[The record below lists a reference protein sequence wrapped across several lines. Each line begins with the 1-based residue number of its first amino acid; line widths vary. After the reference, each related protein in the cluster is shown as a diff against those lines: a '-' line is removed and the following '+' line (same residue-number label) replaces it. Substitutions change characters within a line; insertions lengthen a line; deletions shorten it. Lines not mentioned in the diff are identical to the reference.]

1 MPLNDLISKAKSSK
15 LYSTISKV
23 VSTIDRD
30 KEKEGF
36 QLVPGG
42 TSGAIQR
49 VKQSFNDPGQYSIT
63 RGFSNIV
70 PNTKTALTP
79 FLGQQTASNI
89 AYGLRG
95 ATQLTPFQAVNSL
108 GIDKVGQFNYQS
120 SAPQTQQEKDAQQ
133 IGRATYGLALTAPL
147 GGANMVKNV
156 LGRVVTGVGVGSGLG
171 AGISAV
177 TGGDIKQGAKQGA
190 MSGYS
195 FAPLGAITNPIT
207 SKLLVGA
214 PTILQN
220 QIGQRAIGGV
230 ANVVEDELQGMIDG
244 YDTDTQSRITSLLV
258 GAALTGNK
266 DAWNLT
272 KRKLKSL
279 NVKNADDLIKVAE
292 TRLSDAYKDQGAI
305 RLSWLEPDGS
315 RRAVTVDKATQP
327 GWIMY
332 LNNRGVDYK
341 LNFVGGSLGSVG
353 GAPKPPTDPTE
364 ALKVEDYVLPKDIPV
379 YQEAKAIGAKRIAP
393 DRIPHQQLTPDAGIK
408 ALVDKQKQRLQ
419 NNANSWVTAT
429 KKIDDLIKKYGEKLP
444 QRTEKNIQ
452 TYPGLIDDHRTYQE
466 YKKYAWQPK
475 NLTDIKTQFERR
487 ANVTNA
493 QWTPE
498 AEAKAFESAKKDYI
512 ELIKSDISK
521 GYKYPDSVLDFDR
534 SFRIAENN
542 RARYEKGLRTSFS
555 SDDQRIVIEDID
567 KIGGGMK
574 RQDGK
579 PITDSQKETIK
590 KGVVDFANTMGI
602 DIARLAKDDRW
613 VYVHLNGK
621 NPFLTAM
628 AGGLY
633 RKGANNVS
641 ISVSGSE
648 TFKKVVDGKEVFD
661 RVHTTMA
668 HELGHALDGKVDKRL
683 FDSQTIWSL
692 RNNFNP
698 IEWMPRGDKY
708 WKSQSE
714 ITARMIEQYNAVK
727 KGNTNLFD
735 REGYWKKDVYEQII
749 EPAVERAINTHFAD
763 YKLQT
768 PLELPKSQLTDIYN
782 QSQLPKSEAIKGK
795 AQSQPP
801 ELTKQVAQT
810 TSSPSLDTTRT
821 GNIPTTQVKQA
832 QTLPIQ
838 QDSRLTGVDT
848 KLGTNQNLKIK
859 TTKVSSNESIPPTL
873 KPKTQLLKQAEEL
886 RNTGFQEL
894 IANRE
899 LAQLNQVKR
908 EMFTSKQIEDINRLK
923 AIARSNKA
931 LEGDIETLR
940 KLTPDGLTDKVLEY
954 VEEATA
960 IKGQGNEEQLLET
973 ALSLPTK
980 ADTKVKLPV
989 EIKNARELEKQASKL
1004 RDLVYNSE
1012 TDPNIK
1018 AKAVADNQKVIQKSA
1033 ISDYKEWEK
1042 QLFKQESAKRMTPNR
1057 QATIASSQIRTST
1070 KPEFAKPESIAKTQD
1085 ISNAGKGMTDI
1096 YRNVD
1101 RVFGKDSQVR
1111 KQILA
1116 PFDTAKASMVDDL
1129 EREATGLEKNIV
1141 KKYGFT
1147 KGSAESEYIQK
1158 YGEGLV
1164 TKPQLIERFGK
1175 KKAEQIVEANTWFRS
1190 QYDRLLDEV
1199 NAVRARIY
1207 PNNPEKQI
1215 PKRKDYYRHFQDL
1228 SSSLAGLKNLFEN
1241 PAGIEPGLAGV
1252 SEYTL
1257 PKSKWLSF
1265 AQKRL
1270 GMKTEYD
1277 AVGGYL
1283 DYVGSQTYA
1292 KRIDPFIEKFRTLR
1306 QELVD
1311 ATSVKEDK
1319 NYGKLNNFIEFL
1331 DDYAN
1336 DLAGKTNP
1344 ADRVAQKYMG
1354 RKVFKILNW
1363 VNSRT
1368 KANVIVGN
1376 LSSSIAQFFNIPQG
1390 IAEAGVV
1397 NSGKGAVRTLG
1408 SILDNTNTP
1417 ITKSEFIK
1425 TRFSKDISDRFD
1437 VGVLSSVKK
1446 AASWITGVGDEIG
1459 TKLIWN
1465 SVYEKAISQNIEN
1478 PIKYADDI
1486 TRKMVAGRGI
1496 GEVPLLQKS
1505 KTFQLLAPF
1514 QLEVSNV
1521 WHVMRDWAGEKSA
1534 NKFVT
1539 FFVASYLMNRMA
1551 ERIRGNDVSLDP
1563 IQAGLESIEAYSE
1576 EDDKTLGVLRAGG
1589 RLFGEVLSN
1598 LPGGQ
1603 TVAAMYP
1610 EYGATIGDTKLPT
1623 REKLFG
1629 EGDPTRFGSGLLASK
1644 GLTDPLYKI
1653 LPPYGGAQIKK
1664 TIEGLSTINKG
1675 YSESKTGRI
1684 RFPVD
1689 NNLINTVQAGAFGQY
1704 SVPEAREYFGN
1715 ETSTLGDK
1723 QSESFKT
1730 ILTTQ
1735 GKEAATNFYNGIL
1748 RKRGKDVELQLG
1760 ESSNDITVIES
1771 KFENTPDLLTNDEIA
1786 TFYEAKITKPKSANR
1801 YEKAIYEKDIWSKAS
1816 DINSR
1821 ESLSQEQKDGAITKL
1836 LSNIGVS
1843 KEDYDYYQVAK
1854 EDVDLKTLKVYDVYD
1869 QTKDYDEFMKYLV
1882 NGRKPVNGKILISD
1896 GVIDNLVDDGLIP
1909 YALGKDLKSIDLNE
1923 DGSVKT
1929 GKIRAKSS
1937 KAKTDSIKA
1946 YSNALERLGDS
1957 LLKINIKAPTFTS
1970 TSTNKINTK
1979 GLTFSSAGL

>member
-1 MPLNDLISKAKSSK
+1 MALSAKDLLKKLKENTLDKTTLDERLVGMAKRYIPAVGAVSMANKA
-15 LYSTISKV
+15 INAPRPD
-23 VSTIDRD
+23 VSR
-30 KEKEGF
+30 F
-36 QLVPGG
+36 APQYNQLRNTLKQP
-42 TSGAIQR
+42 APQFLQ
-49 VKQSFNDPGQYSIT
+49 KPYQMAQSFNNS
-63 RGFSNIV
+63 V
-70 PNTKTALTP
+70 
-79 FLGQQTASNI
+79 LG
-89 AYGLRG
+89 
-95 ATQLTPFQAVNSL
+95 
-108 GIDKVGQFNYQS
+108 
-120 SAPQTQQEKDAQQ
+120 AP
-133 IGRATYGLALTAPL
+133 
-147 GGANMVKNV
+147 
-156 LGRVVTGVGVGSGLG
+156 GRVVMGKSNSAPGRWIQGYQGAVQDSVSKAGQAFDKNFSQIQQGQTLKQRLPTIASGGWNTAKALSQVTPKGLATMAIPSVIGGGVAKLQGQDPFVG
-171 AGISAV
+171 AGRSAGEFQGWRPVLNV
-177 TGGDIKQGAKQGA
+177 TDPLTAKTSQKAVQLLTNRGASRLAKIPLKQLATQQVAQRATTGIGNTIEDEILDRLDQRQRTNTDRLASFAIGGAMGGNSQLLDQAKKRLTDTDIKQVAKELNVSAEKVKQVYQDEDGNWKTRFNPEKALAGMA
-190 MSGYS
+190 M
-195 FAPLGAITNPIT
+195 
-207 SKLLVGA
+207 V
-214 PTILQN
+214 
-220 QIGQRAIGGV
+220 GGV
-230 ANVVEDELQGMIDG
+230 KAVKG
-244 YDTDTQSRITSLLV
+244 
-258 GAALTGNK
+258 
-266 DAWNLT
+266 
-272 KRKLKSL
+272 KLKL
-279 NVKNADDLIKVAE
+279 
-292 TRLSDAYKDQGAI
+292 
-305 RLSWLEPDGS
+305 
-315 RRAVTVDKATQP
+315 
-327 GWIMY
+327 
-332 LNNRGVDYK
+332 
-341 LNFVGGSLGSVG
+341 
-353 GAPKPPTDPTE
+353 
-364 ALKVEDYVLPKDIPV
+364 
-379 YQEAKAIGAKRIAP
+379 
-393 DRIPHQQLTPDAGIK
+393 
-408 ALVDKQKQRLQ
+408 
-419 NNANSWVTAT
+419 
-429 KKIDDLIKKYGEKLP
+429 
-444 QRTEKNIQ
+444 
-452 TYPGLIDDHRTYQE
+452 
-466 YKKYAWQPK
+466 
-475 NLTDIKTQFERR
+475 
-487 ANVTNA
+487 
-493 QWTPE
+493 
-498 AEAKAFESAKKDYI
+498 
-512 ELIKSDISK
+512 
-521 GYKYPDSVLDFDR
+521 
-534 SFRIAENN
+534 
-542 RARYEKGLRTSFS
+542 
-555 SDDQRIVIEDID
+555 
-567 KIGGGMK
+567 
-574 RQDGK
+574 
-579 PITDSQKETIK
+579 
-590 KGVVDFANTMGI
+590 
-602 DIARLAKDDRW
+602 
-613 VYVHLNGK
+613 
-621 NPFLTAM
+621 
-628 AGGLY
+628 
-633 RKGANNVS
+633 
-641 ISVSGSE
+641 
-648 TFKKVVDGKEVFD
+648 
-661 RVHTTMA
+661 
-668 HELGHALDGKVDKRL
+668 
-683 FDSQTIWSL
+683 
-692 RNNFNP
+692 
-698 IEWMPRGDKY
+698 
-708 WKSQSE
+708 
-714 ITARMIEQYNAVK
+714 
-727 KGNTNLFD
+727 
-735 REGYWKKDVYEQII
+735 
-749 EPAVERAINTHFAD
+749 
-763 YKLQT
+763 
-768 PLELPKSQLTDIYN
+768 N

-795 AQSQPP
+795 VQLQPP
-801 ELTKQVAQT
+801 ELPKQVVQT

-821 GNIPTTQVKQA
+821 GNIPITQVKQA

-838 QDSRLTGVDT
+838 QDSRLIGADT
-848 KLGTNQNLKIK
+848 KLDTNQNLKIK

-894 IANRE
+894 TANRE

-908 EMFTSKQIEDINRLK
+908 EMFSSKQIKDINRLK

-940 KLTPDGLTDKVLEY
+940 KLTPDGLTDRVLEY

-989 EIKNARELEKQASKL
+989 EIKNARELEKQANKL

-1033 ISDYKEWEK
+1033 VSDYKEWEK
-1042 QLFKQESAKRMTPNR
+1042 QLFKQESAKKMTPNR

-1070 KPEFAKPESIAKTQD
+1070 KPEFAKPENISKTQD
-1085 ISNAGKGMTDI
+1085 ISNAGKGMTDV

-1116 PFDTAKASMVDDL
+1116 PFDTAKANMVDDL
-1129 EREATGLEKNIV
+1129 EREATGLETNIV

-1215 PKRKDYYRHFQDL
+1215 QKRKDYYRHFQDL

-1252 SEYTL
+1252 SEYTV

-1292 KRIDPFIEKFRTLR
+1292 KRIDPFIEKFRALR

-1311 ATSVKEDK
+1311 ATSVEGDK

-1390 IAEAGVV
+1390 VAEAGVV

-1437 VGVLSSVKK
+1437 IGVLSNVKK
-1446 AASWITGVGDEIG
+1446 TASWITGVGDEIG
-1459 TKLIWN
+1459 TKFIWN

-1521 WHVMRDWAGEKSA
+1521 WHVMRDWAGEKAA

-1551 ERIRGNDVSLDP
+1551 EKIRGNDVSFDP
-1563 IQAGLESIEAYSE
+1563 IQAGIEAIEAYAE

-1653 LPPYGGAQIKK
+1653 IPPYGGAQIKK
-1664 TIEGLSTINKG
+1664 TIEGLGTINKG
-1675 YSESKTGRI
+1675 YSESKTGRV

-1689 NNLINTVQAGAFGQY
+1689 KNLINTVQAGAFGQY
-1704 SVPEAREYFGN
+1704 SVPEARAYFKNKGSVMG
-1715 ETSTLGDK
+1715 EK
-1723 QSESFKT
+1723 QSATFKSLPQQERLSFFNSRQERLGKT
-1730 ILTTQ
+1730 DTISVTGGQSIPTDQKTFSELYKDASSKSKYLEKYNAIQYDPTLDDTQ
-1735 GKEAATNFYNGIL
+1735 KQEKVSKLRDEASAWGEVLAKMERENPEMVFTAQIETYKTGSGKSVDE
-1748 RKRGKDVELQLG
+1748 RGEWVYKKLETAQDEKELQSWINRLWEEKVITSGSSGVAQYLEDTYGINVRYTGTSKKIKGSKKIKLG
-1760 ESSNDITVIES
+1760 STPQIRSPMIKFSAPQGGGNITMNIP
-1771 KFENTPDLLTNDEIA
+1771 KLNIQMPKTN
-1786 TFYEAKITKPKSANR
+1786 R
-1801 YEKAIYEKDIWSKAS
+1801 
-1816 DINSR
+1816 
-1821 ESLSQEQKDGAITKL
+1821 
-1836 LSNIGVS
+1836 V
-1843 KEDYDYYQVAK
+1843 
-1854 EDVDLKTLKVYDVYD
+1854 KV
-1869 QTKDYDEFMKYLV
+1869 
-1882 NGRKPVNGKILISD
+1882 RP
-1896 GVIDNLVDDGLIP
+1896 
-1909 YALGKDLKSIDLNE
+1909 SIDLRK
-1923 DGSVKT
+1923 V
-1929 GKIRAKSS
+1929 R
-1937 KAKTDSIKA
+1937 
-1946 YSNALERLGDS
+1946 
-1957 LLKINIKAPTFTS
+1957 FV
-1970 TSTNKINTK
+1970 
-1979 GLTFSSAGL
+1979 